1 MRKPFI
7 QGRIKSQ
14 IRRFEFRSFDCR
26 TIIQNRLFGDKNRLV
41 HQFIYGS
48 LRDADLLF
56 AVVVFS
62 FDDNT
67 SSVLT

>member
-1 MRKPFI
+1 MRKLFI

-14 IRRFEFRSFDCR
+14 IRRFEFSSFDCR
-26 TIIQNRLFGDKNRLV
+26 ITIQKRLFGDKNRLV

-48 LRDADLLF
+48 PRDADLPF
-56 AVVVFS
+56 AGVVFS
-62 FDDNT
+62 FDDYT